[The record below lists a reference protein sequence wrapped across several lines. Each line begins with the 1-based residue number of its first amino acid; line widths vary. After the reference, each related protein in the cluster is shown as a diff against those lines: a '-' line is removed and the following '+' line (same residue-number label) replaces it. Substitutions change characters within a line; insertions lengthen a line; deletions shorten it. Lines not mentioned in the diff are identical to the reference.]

1 MSIISESSQSLSGL
15 RGESKEPDER
25 QSLHDE
31 FRCLTMLLT
40 FVATINHGHPTLP
53 TSHGQ
58 WYHGPL
64 ESHQPNRP
72 VALNAVAA
80 ILVRDWEVVA
90 VAVED
95 KLSLA
100 RTAIIPEG
108 MLPADTAYRVF
119 AVVDEQS
126 LDSNDVPSGLSRFM
140 TLTNPNKQD
149 EYFKTADDATECVL
163 VGAGTS
169 YWQSLLADDW
179 FGVNLM

>member
-1 MSIISESSQSLSGL
+1 
-15 RGESKEPDER
+15 
-25 QSLHDE
+25 
-31 FRCLTMLLT
+31 MLLT

-64 ESHQPNRP
+64 ESRQPNRG
-72 VALNAVAA
+72 VASNAVAA

-90 VAVED
+90 VAVEED
-95 KLSLA
+95 GSTPV
-100 RTAIIPEG
+100 RTTVTTEEI
-108 MLPADTAYRVF
+108 LPADTAFTVF
-119 AVVDEQS
+119 ATTDEQD
-126 LDSNDVPSGLSRFM
+126 LDFKDVLNEFSRFM
-140 TLTNPNKQD
+140 TITNPNKQD